1 MRGLRLIGSHSS
13 KPASDSSEINKS
25 AWPARNGSFPRH
37 TQFFDMFIVTEDILN
52 NIVRRP
58 PSPAETPKAKAVPSE
73 SPAVDATLQLRFARR
88 EGC

>member
-1 MRGLRLIGSHSS
+1 
-13 KPASDSSEINKS
+13 
-25 AWPARNGSFPRH
+25 
-37 TQFFDMFIVTEDILN
+37 MFIVTEDILN